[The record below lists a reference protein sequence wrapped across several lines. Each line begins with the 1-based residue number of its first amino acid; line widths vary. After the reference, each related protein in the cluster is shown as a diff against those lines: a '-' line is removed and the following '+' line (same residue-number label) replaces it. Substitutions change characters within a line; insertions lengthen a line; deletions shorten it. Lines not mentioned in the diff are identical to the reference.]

1 MIQMKLFTKQNHTR
15 PTDLENKLMIT
26 KGERW
31 GGGGENG
38 DCNIHTTIFKI
49 DNQQGLIV

>member
-1 MIQMKLFTKQNHTR
+1 MIKMKLFTKQNHTR

-31 GGGGENG
+31 GGGG
-38 DCNIHTTIFKI
+38 KI
-49 DNQQGLIV
+49 GIAIYTLLYLK